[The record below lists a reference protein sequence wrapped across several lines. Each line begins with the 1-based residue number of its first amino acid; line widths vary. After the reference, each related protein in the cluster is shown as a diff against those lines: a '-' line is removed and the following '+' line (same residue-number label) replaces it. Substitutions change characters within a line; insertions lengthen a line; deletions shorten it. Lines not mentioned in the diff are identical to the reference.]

1 MTGAR
6 WFRCRGCG
14 ATIGRFDGPVLRVE
28 IAAVRV
34 AFPLV
39 PGTRF
44 TCRKC
49 GVPTSIQPSAISRQE
64 GGDEESNR
72 TKRSP

>member
-1 MTGAR
+1 VTTAGH

-49 GVPTSIQPSAISRQE
+49 GVPTVLDGVVDS
-64 GGDEESNR
+64 
-72 TKRSP
+72 SPKSQDGRGARAERR